1 MALDLSPDELLSTT
15 RSVRKRLDLSR
26 PVPRDVVQDCI
37 EVALQAPSGSN
48 SQSWHWM
55 VVTDAE
61 KRRALAELYARHF
74 DPYIALSEEA
84 SPYPSGDPRADAAPR
99 VSASARYLREHLHEV
114 PVHVIPC
121 QWGRVDG
128 ANTFAQASF
137 WGSILPA
144 AWSFMLA
151 LRSRGLGSSWTT
163 LHLPSEVEAA
173 EILDI
178 PHAQVTQVGLFP
190 VAYTVGTDFK
200 AAPRIEVSRL
210 IHWDTW

>member
-15 RSVRKRLDLSR
+15 RSVRKRLDLGR

-48 SQSWHWM
+48 SQSWHWV
-55 VVTDAE
+55 VVTAAE

-84 SPYPSGDPRADAAPR
+84 APYPSGDPRADAAPR
-99 VSASARYLREHLHEV
+99 VSASARYLRDHLHEV

-128 ANTFAQASF
+128 ADTFAQASF

-163 LHLPSEVEAA
+163 LHLPSEAEAA
-173 EILDI
+173 EILGL
-178 PHAQVTQVGLFP
+178 PHDKVTQAGLFP
-190 VAYTVGTDFK
+190 VAYTLGTDFK
-200 AAPRIEVSRL
+200 AASRIDSSRL
-210 IHWDTW
+210 VHWDTW